1 MEGKQLGQKLLK
13 EKVVTEEQL
22 EKAIERQ
29 RLYGGRIGHN
39 LVALGFIT
47 PDELDTFF
55 KKCPHSPKTV
65 EDTGLEL
72 SFIAD
77 LVMKHILFMG
87 DFRLP
92 DIAERIK
99 LPISI
104 VDTAVGVLRREKFV
118 EVKGATEYAKVT
130 YNFNITGQGKNRA
143 SELLDICRYIGPAP
157 VTLDE
162 YTRIVELQTIKNIVV
177 SEEIVKKAFS
187 HIIISES
194 LLKRLGPAISS
205 GKAMFIYGPPGNGKT
220 TIAETIGKILPET
233 VYIPYSLIV
242 GGQIITVFDPVN
254 HIPAKPGPEDVANDA
269 DHRWLLIKR
278 PSIMTGGELT
288 LRTLD
293 LDFNGISKF
302 YEASLQMKA
311 NNGLFIVDDF
321 GRQQMD
327 SQSLLN
333 RWIVPLERRTDF
345 MTLHTGMKFTIPFDQ
360 LVIFATNIEP
370 KKFVDEAF
378 LRRIRYKIK
387 IDHPTEEEYEAIF
400 KEVCESNGIAFRKDV
415 FDYLMKNYYKKL
427 GVRLNAC
434 HPRDI
439 MDHIIDDAHYYNH
452 TPQLTK
458 EGVATAWDNYFV
470 EM

>member
-1 MEGKQLGQKLLK
+1 MVGEQLGQKLLK

-29 RLYGGRIGHN
+29 RLHGGRIGYN

-55 KKCPHSPKTV
+55 KKRPHAPKTV

-77 LVMKHILFMG
+77 LIMKHILFMG
-87 DFRLP
+87 VFRLP

-130 YNFNITGQGKNRA
+130 FNFNITGQGKNRA

-187 HIIISES
+187 HIIISGS

-220 TIAETIGKILPET
+220 TIAETIGRILPET
-233 VYIPYSLIV
+233 VYIPYALIV

-254 HIPAKPGPEDVANDA
+254 HIPAKPEPEDVANDA

-370 KKFVDEAF
+370 KKLVDEAF

-415 FDYLMKNYYKKL
+415 FDYLMKNFYKKL

-439 MDHIIDDAHYYNH
+439 IDHIIDDAHYYNC
-452 TPQLTK
+452 TAQLTK
-458 EGVATAWDNYFV
+458 EGIAYAWENYFV